1 MTTRTA
7 EPDHTGA
14 VDHGALRE
22 LVIKLHERCNIAC
35 DYCYMYE
42 AADQHWRHRPV
53 AMSTNVIDWT
63 ARRLA
68 QHAQLHA
75 LPHVRVVLHGGEP
88 LLAGPAVIERTVDT
102 FRSAMPPGTLVSF
115 TVQTNGLLL
124 TEPMLAV
131 LRRQTVRVGVSL
143 DGDRAANDRHR
154 RDSAGRSS
162 YDAAVAAI
170 DRLRQP
176 ENRAIYGGLLCTV
189 DVRNDPLVTYERLLA
204 HEPPRIDLL
213 LPHGNWAY
221 PPPGLDP
228 RPSGATAYADW
239 LIAIFDRWYTAPR
252 LQTRI
257 RLFDSLISLLL
268 GGPSE
273 TEAVGLGPPA
283 AVVVESDGSIEGSDA
298 LKTTG
303 PTGAATGLTVQAN
316 SLDDVLAHPL
326 IAMARQGLA
335 SLGPECRGCPAV
347 RVCGG
352 GLYAHRYS
360 AEASFARPSVYCA
373 DLFRLIGHIR
383 GRIEADIAG
392 LRARVVGVGP

>member
-1 MTTRTA
+1 MTTRSA
-7 EPDHTGA
+7 APDHAGA
-14 VDHGALRE
+14 VGLGAVRE

-53 AMSTNVIDWT
+53 AMSPEVVDWA

-68 QHAQLHA
+68 EHAQLHG

-88 LLAGPAVIERTVDT
+88 LLAGPAGIERTVEN
-102 FRSAMPPGTLVSF
+102 FRSAMPPGTRVSF
-115 TVQTNGLLL
+115 AVQTNGLLL
-124 TEPMLAV
+124 TERVLTV

-154 RDSAGRSS
+154 RDGAGRST
-162 YDAAVAAI
+162 YEAAVSAI
-170 DRLRQP
+170 GRLRQDD
-176 ENRAIYGGLLCTV
+176 NRAIYGGLLCTV
-189 DVRNDPLVTYERLLA
+189 DVRNDPLATYDMLLA
-204 HEPPRIDLL
+204 HEPPRIDFL
-213 LPHGNWAY
+213 LPHGNWTY

-228 RPSGATAYADW
+228 RPTATTAYADW
-239 LIAIFDRWYTAPR
+239 LIAIFDRWYDAPR
-252 LQTRI
+252 RETRI

-273 TEAVGLGPPA
+273 TEAVGLGQPA
-283 AVVVESDGSIEGSDA
+283 VVVVESDGSIEASDA

-303 PTGAATGLTVQAN
+303 PAGGATGLTVRAN
-316 SLDDVLAHPL
+316 TLDDALAHPL
-326 IAMARQGLA
+326 IAEARQGLA
-335 SLGPECRGCPAV
+335 SLGPECRRCPAV

-352 GLYAHRYS
+352 GLHAHRYS
-360 AEASFARPSVYCA
+360 AGRGFARPSVYCA

-383 GRIEADIAG
+383 ARLEADIAR
-392 LRARVVGVGP
+392 LRVRVVGVGP